1 MGNLIRAIKDNLA
14 YNGLANTFQK
24 AIQKIIGIGGLK
36 DEVEV
41 LQFLFSAYHDAS
53 AAPPATDP
61 DLRILQLCNVQF
73 LRIIT
78 KECERL
84 GLTYW
89 LDFGTLLGAVR
100 HKGFIPWDDD
110 MDIAMPRK
118 DYNRAL
124 TELRDALS
132 KYDVELNED
141 NQIGVG
147 FKHNQTGVWCDIFA
161 VDDYYYDGDYDVA
174 EKKLRMAIPQCRRDY
189 QRHKKHANVEWKAER
204 RLKIIGGTEGQNR
217 ILYHQPEF
225 QYEKD
230 RIRAY
235 EIVFPLSQVEFE
247 GYTFNAPGNTDIYLK
262 GCYGNNYMGFPKRGI
277 LHHDQGRGPLST
289 WAKKNGMDMQK
300 VYEKLLGIYISLV

>member
-118 DYNRAL
+118 D
-124 TELRDALS
+124 
-132 KYDVELNED
+132 
-141 NQIGVG
+141 
-147 FKHNQTGVWCDIFA
+147 
-161 VDDYYYDGDYDVA
+161 
-174 EKKLRMAIPQCRRDY
+174 
-189 QRHKKHANVEWKAER
+189 
-204 RLKIIGGTEGQNR
+204 
-217 ILYHQPEF
+217 
-225 QYEKD
+225 
-230 RIRAY
+230 
-235 EIVFPLSQVEFE
+235 
-247 GYTFNAPGNTDIYLK
+247 
-262 GCYGNNYMGFPKRGI
+262 
-277 LHHDQGRGPLST
+277 
-289 WAKKNGMDMQK
+289 
-300 VYEKLLGIYISLV
+300 